1 MASKTSI
8 AKREERERQVLEARL
23 EAMEKSIASLKREL
37 SKLKKTEQ
45 DK

>member
-1 MASKTSI
+1 MATKSSI
-8 AKREERERQVLEARL
+8 AIKEAQKSAELDLRL

-37 SKLKKTEQ
+37 NKLKKTEQ